1 MTMFTSMAWIA
12 LLRAWRS
19 LRQLSRQPFGL
30 RPDAGEVHLARAWN
44 LYWGYLDYDA
54 ALAELEVA
62 RQTLPNDARLF
73 DLKGYIERH
82 RQGRWEESTQ
92 YLSAHLISIHATS
105 SATTGGDLYDDLR
118 RYADQQA
125 VLDRALALRP
135 DDLELKVDRANVEID
150 WKANTWP
157 VHQLIDEIQAK
168 DPAAL
173 PGVAD
178 YWLLCALAERDPV
191 AAANA
196 LAALGDNSVGTEKVK
211 YGPRLVE
218 GLIARMAKDDAKARA
233 AFTAA
238 RAEQEKL
245 VHANPDD
252 AGALCILG
260 LIDAGLGRKEEA
272 LREGRRAVELLP
284 VEKDA
289 RSGPAMIV
297 CLARIAAWV
306 GDKDLACEQLVRAS
320 RLPSSVSYGDL
331 KLMPWWDP
339 LRGNPCFEKIVA
351 SLAPK

>member
-1 MTMFTSMAWIA
+1 
-12 LLRAWRS
+12 
-19 LRQLSRQPFGL
+19 
-30 RPDAGEVHLARAWN
+30 
-44 LYWGYLDYDA
+44 
-54 ALAELEVA
+54 LAEVESA
-62 RQTLPNDARLF
+62 RSTLPNDAWVFQLTGFIQR
-73 DLKGYIERH
+73 

-92 YLSAHLISIHATS
+92 NLERALDLDPRNLRLLRQIAI
-105 SATTGGDLYDDLR
+105 LYDDLR
-118 RYADQQA
+118 RYAEQQA

-135 DDLELKVDRANVEID
+135 DDLEVKVDRANVEID
-150 WKANTWP
+150 WKANTAP
-157 VHQLIDEIQAK
+157 VHQLINEIHAK
-168 DPAAL
+168 DPAAIQS
-173 PGVAD
+173 VAD
-178 YWLLCALAERDPV
+178 YWLLCALAERDP
-191 AAANA
+191 AAAGSA

-211 YGPRLVE
+211 YGPRLME
-218 GLIARMAKDDAKARA
+218 GLVGRMAKDDAKARA

-245 VHANPDD
+245 VRSNPDD
-252 AGALCILG
+252 AGALGILG

-272 LREGRRAVELLP
+272 LREGWRAVELLP

-306 GDKDLACEQLVRAS
+306 GDNDLACEQLARAS

-339 LRGNPCFEKIVA
+339 LRGDPCFEKIVA